1 MRRVEGDCHDLYL
14 GESHGFRGSSQL
26 RPWGAGILN
35 KPKNRS
41 CHLPPTANFTFTPIF
56 HQKSL
61 LKFLP
66 DLLWNRIFSLSF
78 ALELNFKRGD
88 IWVWSETI
96 FLHGALLHCHLG
108 ASLFAPQHSL
118 YQLIGLIFA
127 DHIFNWSSLHWDLDS
142 SHGWQPAC
150 GLLSRSATT
159 KDDFCWEFSFPF

>member
-56 HQKSL
+56 HQKFL

-96 FLHGALLHCHLG
+96 FLHGALSCIVIWELHFLPLNTPCISLLVWYLLIIFSIG
-108 ASLFAPQHSL
+108 ALSTGIWTQVM
-118 YQLIGLIFA
+118 GG
-127 DHIFNWSSLHWDLDS
+127 N
-142 SHGWQPAC
+142 QPVDC
-150 GLLSRSATT
+150 
-159 KDDFCWEFSFPF
+159 

>member
-56 HQKSL
+56 HQKFL

-118 YQLIGLIFA
+118 YQLIGRS
-127 DHIFNWSSLHWDLDS
+127 HICWSYFQLELSPLGSGLKSWVATSLW
-142 SHGWQPAC
+142 
-150 GLLSRSATT
+150 TV
-159 KDDFCWEFSFPF
+159 K

>member
-96 FLHGALLHCHLG
+96 FLHGALSCIVIWELHFLPLNTPCISLLVWYLLIIFSIG
-108 ASLFAPQHSL
+108 ALSTGIWTQVM
-118 YQLIGLIFA
+118 GG
-127 DHIFNWSSLHWDLDS
+127 N
-142 SHGWQPAC
+142 QPVW
-150 GLLSRSATT
+150 TV
-159 KDDFCWEFSFPF
+159 K